1 MFTPWIG
8 LRNTALKTDKI
19 STSWQA
25 SYRHTIATC
34 NFRNFTSNEK
44 SCTGFVLIV
53 SIFLSVWPHTKNHK
67 FLRIVYKR
75 LPCDPRSLLSVYR
88 SHLSELNTGIFC
100 LIRQITLGQFAIFFL
115 SFRYYLTIRQYSYI
129 SQCGNKYFYFKST
142 FMLKVFVGAHVYSLC
157 NPWSHAIRFIVK
169 NSY

>member
-75 LPCDPRSLLSVYR
+75 LPCDPRSLSERLSLASFWAKHRY
-88 SHLSELNTGIFC
+88 
-100 LIRQITLGQFAIFFL
+100 FL
-115 SFRYYLTIRQYSYI
+115 SDPSGNSWPNLRFFFSHSGITSQFGSTVIYLRVAT
-129 SQCGNKYFYFKST
+129 NT
-142 FMLKVFVGAHVYSLC
+142 FILKVLLC
-157 NPWSHAIRFIVK
+157 
-169 NSY
+169 

>member
-44 SCTGFVLIV
+44 LCTGLVLIV
-53 SIFLSVWPHTKNHK
+53 SIFLSAWPHTNFWESFIRDCHA
-67 FLRIVYKR
+67 IQEV
-75 LPCDPRSLLSVYR
+75 CQSVYR

-129 SQCGNKYFYFKST
+129 SQCGNNYFYFKST
-142 FMLKVFVGAHVYSLC
+142 FMLKVCVGAHVYSLC
-157 NPWSHAIRFIVK
+157 NPWSHAIGFIVK

>member
-75 LPCDPRSLLSVYR
+75 LPCDPRSLSQRLSLASFWAKHRHFLYDP
-88 SHLSELNTGIFC
+88 SDNSWPIC
-100 LIRQITLGQFAIFFL
+100 DFFL

-142 FMLKVFVGAHVYSLC
+142 FMLKVFVGAHVYSVC
-157 NPWSHAIRFIVK
+157 NPWSHAIGFIVK

>member
-1 MFTPWIG
+1 MHEEWQVKSMP
-8 LRNTALKTDKI
+8 LLKNNVYALNRLTKHRLKNGQI

-44 SCTGFVLIV
+44 LCAGLVLIV
-53 SIFLSVWPHTKNHK
+53 SIFLSVWPHSKNHK

-100 LIRQITLGQFAIFFL
+100 LISQITLGQFAIFFSIIQVL
-115 SFRYYLTIRQYSYI
+115 PYNSAVQLYI
-129 SQCGNKYFYFKST
+129 SVWQQMPLF
-142 FMLKVFVGAHVYSLC
+142 
-157 NPWSHAIRFIVK
+157 
-169 NSY
+169 

>member
-1 MFTPWIG
+1 M
-8 LRNTALKTDKI
+8 
-19 STSWQA
+19 
-25 SYRHTIATC
+25 TIATC

-44 SCTGFVLIV
+44 SSTGLVLIV
-53 SIFLSVWPHTKNHK
+53 SIFLSVWPRTKNHK
-67 FLRIVYKR
+67 FLRIFYKR

-100 LIRQITLGQFAIFFL
+100 LISQITLGQFPIFFL

-142 FMLKVFVGAHVYSLC
+142 FMLKVCVSAHVYSLC
-157 NPWSHAIRFIVK
+157 NPWSHAIGFIVK